1 MVYKRVRGWC
11 SGRSLPVLNFVKCP
25 RPREQRTG
33 TKLVITY
40 VVLVKIRV
48 KLFYTILSKISLIFL
63 GIRTNFPQRA
73 RKKLN
78 IRCSVTR
85 PCCLWGSGNIRILQS
100 FTTRAACSHYK
111 SASNLQEQT
120 QSARCH
126 GTSGIISN
134 GKTKGFKDVRAKI
147 F

>member
-1 MVYKRVRGWC
+1 MDLRAE
-11 SGRSLPVLNFVKCP
+11 PP
-25 RPREQRTG
+25 RIKIWLVPPLPREQRMG
-33 TKLVITY
+33 TQLVITY

-63 GIRTNFPQRA
+63 GKIRTNFPQRV

-85 PCCLWGSGNIRILQS
+85 PCCLWGSRNTRILQL

-120 QSARCH
+120 QSVRFH